1 MHRPFMAGSVI
12 PVTTTMKPDPA
23 RLLICNSN
31 KKPMD
36 IVTGIT
42 EPAMKRDSETPCRD
56 GACFAPGP
64 GLYILHLLS

>member
-1 MHRPFMAGSVI
+1 MFVI
-12 PVTTTMKPDPA
+12 HWFAVALAYEKTGPIVV
-23 RLLICNSN
+23 
-31 KKPMD
+31 
-36 IVTGIT
+36 VTGIT